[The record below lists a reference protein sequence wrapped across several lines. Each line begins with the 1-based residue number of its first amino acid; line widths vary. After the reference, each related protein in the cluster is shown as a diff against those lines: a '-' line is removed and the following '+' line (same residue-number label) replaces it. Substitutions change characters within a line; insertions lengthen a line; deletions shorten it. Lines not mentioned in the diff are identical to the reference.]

1 MKQKKRKL
9 SIKVKILLPVGLL
22 VTILC
27 VILGISSYRRM
38 ENGMVAM
45 GAEQADMVSN
55 VAVKVVDGDVLKGL
69 KPGCEDSAEYKA
81 LWNALSKIQQSYGI
95 KYLYTL
101 HTDKTAVYYGID
113 TDASE
118 ERADF
123 GEEFEV
129 PYEEL
134 QGCFEGE
141 AYVQDYIDKT
151 EEDGDL
157 ISVYKPIFDS
167 AGNVVAVLGC
177 DYDAG
182 GVTERLNASMKQLVI
197 IFLVALVV
205 GLTTV
210 GFVIHTVTL
219 GLNRVEEKM
228 YELVHSEGDLTKKFE
243 IKSND
248 EVGAIATNLNA
259 LLDFIRQI
267 MLTIS
272 ENSVKLDASSEVIV
286 QKLSQAELSITDVS
300 AFMEEMSA
308 SMEQTNFSLNRITE
322 AIVQA
327 YAAIEAIA
335 VQAGEGSD
343 SSDKIRKSAEE
354 FYQAAAQERSQAR
367 DKADT
372 MISVVNER
380 IEKSKAVKE
389 ISTLTGDILNISEQT
404 NLLALN
410 ASIEAARAGEAGRG
424 FAVVADEISKLA
436 TNSAE
441 AATSIQKVSVEVI
454 QAVNDLAE
462 EAEAMLA
469 FMDET
474 AMKGYEKLL
483 EISESYQGD
492 VGSLNQMMQ
501 EFAKES
507 AQLKENM
514 DGIKG
519 SVEVVRIALNE
530 CTSGVSDVTER
541 AVEMTVNVAEIE
553 SEASKNKNVALEL
566 NREVGKFKLK

>member
-1 MKQKKRKL
+1 MNQKKRRF

-27 VILGISSYRRM
+27 VVLGISSYRQM
-38 ENGMVAM
+38 EKGMVAM
-45 GAEQADMVSN
+45 GAEQADMVSEE
-55 VAVKVVDGDVLKGL
+55 AAKAIDGDTLKKL
-69 KPGCEDSAEYKA
+69 SPGCEESAEYKA
-81 LWNALSKIQQSYGI
+81 LWNVLSEIQQANRI

-101 HTDKTAVYYGID
+101 HTDKEIVYYGID
-113 TDASE
+113 TDPSE

-129 PYEEL
+129 SYEEL

-151 EEDGDL
+151 EDGDL
-157 ISVYKPIFDS
+157 ISVYKPIYDS
-167 AGNVVAVLGC
+167 AGNVIAILGC
-177 DYDAG
+177 DYDAYH
-182 GVTERLNASMKQLVI
+182 VTERLNSSMKQLAI
-197 IFLVALVV
+197 IFVLAFVV
-205 GLTTV
+205 GLAIV
-210 GFVIHTVTL
+210 GVVIHTVTL
-219 GLNRVEEKM
+219 GLNRVEKKM
-228 YELVHSEGDLTKKFE
+228 YELVHSEGDLTQNFE
-243 IKSND
+243 IKSED
-248 EVGAIATNLNA
+248 EVGAIADNLNA
-259 LLDFIRQI
+259 LLNFIRQI
-267 MLTIS
+267 MITIS
-272 ENSVKLDASSEVIV
+272 ENSLKLDASSEVIV

-300 AFMEEMSA
+300 AFMEEMNA
-308 SMEQTNFSLNRITE
+308 SMEQTNFSLNQITE

-327 YAAIEAIA
+327 YAAIEAIS

-343 SSDKIRKSAEE
+343 SSEKIRNNAEDLYRNATE
-354 FYQAAAQERSQAR
+354 ERIQAR
-367 DKADT
+367 EKADA
-372 MISVVNER
+372 MASEVSER
-380 IEKSKAVKE
+380 IQRSKAVEE
-389 ISTLTGDILNISEQT
+389 INTLTGDILNISEQT

-441 AATSIQKVSVEVI
+441 AATSIQKVSTEVI

-501 EFAKES
+501 DFAKES
-507 AQLKENM
+507 ASLKENM

-530 CTSGVSDVTER
+530 CTSGVGDVTER